1 MEEKERYIVKKLTR
15 DCLFPETLC
24 ELKDEESKF
33 FVILESIEDA
43 NKIKDLL
50 NKQDNEINV
59 LNELLSSEQ
68 KFHDWC
74 LKDFEEETEKL
85 RRQIK
90 ELKGE
95 K

>member
-1 MEEKERYIVKKLTR
+1 MEEKERYKLIYN
-15 DCLFPETLC
+15 
-24 ELKDEESKF
+24 DEELGYSIIDTEEYLSDDIHGWN
-33 FVILESIEDA
+33 ILC
-43 NKIKDLL
+43 DLL
-50 NKQDNEINV
+50 NKQDNEINI

-85 RRQIK
+85 RKQIK

>member
-1 MEEKERYIVKKLTR
+1 MEEKERYIYRKI
-15 DCLFPETLC
+15 DGYYW
-24 ELKDEESKF
+24 
-33 FVILESIEDA
+33 
-43 NKIKDLL
+43 IKDTETNENYCVNKSIVKLL

-85 RRQIK
+85 RTQIK
-90 ELKGE
+90 ELKGD